1 MQPFTGCSKVRAWL
15 LSAFPKEP
23 RMFTSLALRNR
34 KPLARLALAI
44 TLGTLGLPYWAG
56 NAQAHGGHAD
66 MVPLQE
72 GLEAF
77 GATVKWDDYA
87 NLFTIAK
94 DGVYLK
100 VKPDSKVAMLNGKRI
115 ELTVPVVFK
124 DHKAFMSTDFINQV
138 FQSGLDKTFVVET
151 RPNPLNP
158 LSAAE
163 ITTAVDIVKKSDNYK
178 PGFRFTE
185 VSVKAPT
192 KDQVWNF
199 ALTGQNVTQPREA
212 SIVVLDGKHVI
223 EALVDLDTKTLKS
236 WKPIEGAHGMVL
248 LDDFATVQSAVESS
262 PEYAQA
268 LAKRGINDVKKVV
281 ATPLTVGYFDGKDGL
296 AQDKRL
302 LKIVSYLNTGDGNY
316 WAHPIEGLV
325 AIVDLEQKKLI
336 KIEDD
341 ALIPV
346 PMKPTPYDGRGRQGV
361 AVKPLE
367 IIEPEGKNYTISGNS
382 IHWQNWDFH
391 VRLDSRVGPILSTV
405 TYDDKGK
412 KRKIMYEGSLGGMIV
427 PYGDPDIGWYF
438 KAYLDSG
445 DYGMGTLTS
454 PIARGKDAPE
464 NAVLLDAT
472 IADYTGAP
480 TAIPRAM
487 AVFERY
493 AGPEYKHQEIGQPNL
508 STERR
513 ELVVRWISTVGNYD
527 YIFDWV
533 FQQNGTIGIDAGAT
547 GIEAVKGV
555 KSKTM
560 HEDTAKEDTRYGT
573 LLDHNIVGTTHQH
586 IYNFRLDMDVD
597 GEQNSLVE
605 VNPVVQPNDRGGP
618 RTSTMQTETKVVG
631 TEQQAAQKFDPS
643 TVRLLTNFSKEN
655 KVGNPVSYQLI
666 PYAGGTHPVA
676 KGANFGKDEWLYH
689 RLSFMDKQLWVTQ
702 YNPEEKYPEGKYP
715 NRSDKD
721 SGLGQFTQ
729 DNHSIENTDDV
740 VWLTTGTTHIAR
752 AEEWPIMPTEWVHV
766 LLKPWNFF
774 DETPTLNLSIP
785 K

>member
-1 MQPFTGCSKVRAWL
+1 
-15 LSAFPKEP
+15 
-23 RMFTSLALRNR
+23 
-34 KPLARLALAI
+34 
-44 TLGTLGLPYWAG
+44 
-56 NAQAHGGHAD
+56 
-66 MVPLQE
+66 
-72 GLEAF
+72 
-77 GATVKWDDYA
+77 
-87 NLFTIAK
+87 
-94 DGVYLK
+94 
-100 VKPDSKVAMLNGKRI
+100 
-115 ELTVPVVFK
+115 
-124 DHKAFMSTDFINQV
+124 
-138 FQSGLDKTFVVET
+138 
-151 RPNPLNP
+151 
-158 LSAAE
+158 
-163 ITTAVDIVKKSDNYK
+163 
-178 PGFRFTE
+178 
-185 VSVKAPT
+185 
-192 KDQVWNF
+192 VWNF
-199 ALTGQNVTQPREA
+199 IYTGQNVTQPRQA
-212 SIVVLDGKHVI
+212 NIVVLDGKHVI
-223 EALVDLDTKTLKS
+223 EALVDLDSKALQS

-248 LDDFATVQSAVESS
+248 LDDFATVQTAVETS

-302 LKIVSYLNTGDGNY
+302 LKIVSYLNVDDGNY

-336 KIEDD
+336 KIEDE
-341 ALIPV
+341 ALVPV
-346 PMKPTPYDGRGRQGV
+346 PMKPTPYDGRGRKGV

-367 IIEPEGKNYTISGNS
+367 IIEPEGKNYTITGNS

-427 PYGDPDIGWYF
+427 PYGDPDVGWYF

-480 TAIPRAM
+480 TSIPRAM

-493 AGPEYKHQEIGQPNL
+493 AGPEYKHQEMGQPNL

-560 HEDTAKEDTRYGT
+560 HEETAKEDTRYGT

-597 GEQNSLVE
+597 GESNSLVE
-605 VNPVVQPNDRGGP
+605 VNPVVLPNDRGGP
-618 RTSTMQTETKVVG
+618 RTSTMQTETRVVG

-643 TVRLLTNFSKEN
+643 TVRLLSNLSKEN

-676 KGANFGKDEWLYH
+676 KGANFGTDEWLYH

-774 DETPTLNLSIP
+774 DETPTLNLNAP

>member
-1 MQPFTGCSKVRAWL
+1 
-15 LSAFPKEP
+15 
-23 RMFTSLALRNR
+23 MFTPLAITKR
-34 KPLARLALAI
+34 KSLARLTLAVALS
-44 TLGTLGLPYWAG
+44 TLGLPGWLPTAH
-56 NAQAHGGHAD
+56 AHGGAAE
-66 MVPLQE
+66 MVPLQST
-72 GLEAF
+72 LEEF
-77 GATVKWDDYA
+77 GATVRWDSYA
-87 NLFTIAK
+87 NLFIVAK

-100 VKPDSKVAMLNGKRI
+100 VKPDSRVAMLNGKRM
-115 ELTVPVVFK
+115 ELAVPVVFK
-124 DHKAFMSTDFINQV
+124 GKTAYMPKDFINQV
-138 FQSGLDKTFVVET
+138 FQSGLDKTFVIET

-158 LSAAE
+158 LSADE
-163 ITTAVDIVKKSDNYK
+163 IKRAVEIVKQSEHYK
-178 PGFRFTE
+178 PDFRFTE
-185 VSVKAPT
+185 VSVKEPP
-192 KDQVWNF
+192 KDQVWDF
-199 ALTGQNVTQPREA
+199 VYTGQTVSQPRQA

-223 EALVDLDTKTLKS
+223 EGLVDLSSNTLKS
-236 WKPIEGAHGMVL
+236 WEPIEGAHGMVL
-248 LDDFATVQSAVESS
+248 LDDFATVQSAIEAS
-262 PEYAQA
+262 PEYSQA
-268 LAKRGINDVKKVV
+268 LAKRGITDVKKVV

-302 LKIVSYLNTGDGNY
+302 LKIVSYLNTDDGNY

-336 KIEDD
+336 NIEDEGV
-341 ALIPV
+341 IPV
-346 PMKPTPYDGRGRQGV
+346 PMKSTPYDGRGRKGV
-361 AVKPLE
+361 TVKPLE
-367 IIEPEGKNYTISGNS
+367 IIEPEGKNYTITGNS

-391 VRLDSRVGPILSTV
+391 IRLDSRVGPILSTV

-427 PYGDPDIGWYF
+427 PYGDPDGGWYF

-480 TAIPRAM
+480 TSIPRAM

-493 AGPEYKHQEIGQPNL
+493 AGPEYKHQEMGQPNL
-508 STERR
+508 SAERR

-533 FQQNGTIGIDAGAT
+533 FQQNGTIGINAGAT

-560 HEDTAKEDTRYGT
+560 HEETAKEDTRYGT

-597 GEQNSLVE
+597 GENNSLVE
-605 VNPVVQPNDRGGP
+605 VNPVVAPNDRSGP
-618 RTSTMQTETKVVG
+618 RTSTMQTEQHVVG
-631 TEQQAAQKFDPS
+631 TEQEAAQKFDPA
-643 TVRLLTNFSKEN
+643 TVRLISNTSKEN

-689 RLSFMDKQLWVTQ
+689 RLSFMDKQLWVTR
-702 YNPEEKYPEGKYP
+702 YSPEEKYPEGKYP

-721 SGLGQFTQ
+721 AGLGQFTK
-729 DNHSIENTDDV
+729 DNQPIENTDDV
-740 VWLTTGTTHIAR
+740 VWLTTGTTHVAR
-752 AEEWPIMPTEWVHV
+752 AEEWPIMPTEWVNV

-774 DETPTLNLSIP
+774 DETPTLNLNDP

>member
-1 MQPFTGCSKVRAWL
+1 MFSTPTS
-15 LSAFPKEP
+15 PK
-23 RMFTSLALRNR
+23 SS
-34 KPLARLALAI
+34 PLARLALAI
-44 TLGTLGLPYWAG
+44 SLSALCLPFWAG
-56 NAQAHGGHAD
+56 NAQAHGGHAQ
-66 MVPLQE
+66 MVPLQA
-72 GLEAF
+72 GLEEF
-77 GATVKWDDYA
+77 GATVKWDDYS

-124 DHKAFMSTDFINQV
+124 NHTAFMSKDFINQV

-151 RPNPLNP
+151 RPSPLNP

-163 ITTAVDIVKKSDNYK
+163 ITAAVDIVKQSENYK
-178 PGFRFTE
+178 PGLRFTE
-185 VSVKAPT
+185 VSVKEPP

-199 ALTGQNVTQPREA
+199 VYTGQNVTQPRQA

-223 EALVDLDTKTLKS
+223 EALVDLDSKQLKS
-236 WKPIEGAHGMVL
+236 WKPLQGAHGMVL
-248 LDDFATVQSAVESS
+248 LDDFTTVQSAVETS

-268 LAKRGINDVKKVV
+268 LAKRGISDVKKVV

-302 LKIVSYLNTGDGNY
+302 LKIVSYLNVDDGNY

-336 KIEDD
+336 KIEDE

-346 PMKPTPYDGRGRQGV
+346 PMKPTPYDGRGRKGV
-361 AVKPLE
+361 EVKPLE

-427 PYGDPDIGWYF
+427 PYGDPDVGWYF

-454 PIARGKDAPE
+454 PIARGKDAPQ

-480 TAIPRAM
+480 TAIPRAI

-493 AGPEYKHQEIGQPNL
+493 AGPEYKHQEMGQPNL

-555 KSKTM
+555 KSRTM

-605 VNPVVQPNDRGGP
+605 VNPVVLPNDRGGP
-618 RTSTMQTETKVVG
+618 RTSTMQTETTVVR
-631 TEQQAAQKFDPS
+631 PS
-643 TVRLLTNFSKEN
+643 SRPRRNSTRRPS
-655 KVGNPVSYQLI
+655 
-666 PYAGGTHPVA
+666 A
-676 KGANFGKDEWLYH
+676 
-689 RLSFMDKQLWVTQ
+689 
-702 YNPEEKYPEGKYP
+702 
-715 NRSDKD
+715 
-721 SGLGQFTQ
+721 
-729 DNHSIENTDDV
+729 
-740 VWLTTGTTHIAR
+740 
-752 AEEWPIMPTEWVHV
+752 
-766 LLKPWNFF
+766 
-774 DETPTLNLSIP
+774 
-785 K
+785 

>member
-1 MQPFTGCSKVRAWL
+1 MIS
-15 LSAFPKEP
+15 P
-23 RMFTSLALRNR
+23 RCRPA
-34 KPLARLALAI
+34 
-44 TLGTLGLPYWAG
+44 
-56 NAQAHGGHAD
+56 
-66 MVPLQE
+66 
-72 GLEAF
+72 
-77 GATVKWDDYA
+77 
-87 NLFTIAK
+87 
-94 DGVYLK
+94 
-100 VKPDSKVAMLNGKRI
+100 
-115 ELTVPVVFK
+115 
-124 DHKAFMSTDFINQV
+124 
-138 FQSGLDKTFVVET
+138 VET
-151 RPNPLNP
+151 
-158 LSAAE
+158 
-163 ITTAVDIVKKSDNYK
+163 
-178 PGFRFTE
+178 
-185 VSVKAPT
+185 
-192 KDQVWNF
+192 
-199 ALTGQNVTQPREA
+199 
-212 SIVVLDGKHVI
+212 
-223 EALVDLDTKTLKS
+223 
-236 WKPIEGAHGMVL
+236 
-248 LDDFATVQSAVESS
+248 S

-302 LKIVSYLNTGDGNY
+302 LKIVSYLNVDDGNY

-336 KIEDD
+336 KIEDE

-346 PMKPTPYDGRGRQGV
+346 PMKPTPYDGRGRKGV

-367 IIEPEGKNYTISGNS
+367 IIEPEGKNYTITGNS

-427 PYGDPDIGWYF
+427 PYGDPDVGWYF

-493 AGPEYKHQEIGQPNL
+493 AGPEYKHQEMGQPNL

-555 KSKTM
+555 KSRTM

-597 GEQNSLVE
+597 GEQQLAGGSE
-605 VNPVVQPNDRGGP
+605 PGGAAERPWRPAHQHHADRNPRGQHRTAGGAEIRPVDRAPADQLQQGKQGRQPGVLPVDSVCRRHAPGGQGRQLRQGRMAVP
-618 RTSTMQTETKVVG
+618 PPELHG
-631 TEQQAAQKFDPS
+631 QAAVGDAIQPGG
-643 TVRLLTNFSKEN
+643 
-655 KVGNPVSYQLI
+655 KVPGRQV
-666 PYAGGTHPVA
+666 
-676 KGANFGKDEWLYH
+676 
-689 RLSFMDKQLWVTQ
+689 
-702 YNPEEKYPEGKYP
+702 PEP
-715 NRSDKD
+715 
-721 SGLGQFTQ
+721 LGQR
-729 DNHSIENTDDV
+729 
-740 VWLTTGTTHIAR
+740 LGTGAIH
-752 AEEWPIMPTEWVHV
+752 PG
-766 LLKPWNFF
+766 
-774 DETPTLNLSIP
+774 
-785 K
+785 